1 MKKKFAS
8 AVAVC
13 LLVTSLSVGCKSDEK
28 SNKRHSS
35 KRSIEQTTENTEKT
49 TTEETTTEQTT
60 TEQTTAEQ
68 TTTEASITESTTAA
82 ETTTEETTVM
92 ITPEVSDHGTE
103 AGIVTEPE
111 IRIIE
116 DFDLEEY
123 IADIKYSGAVLVSE
137 ERETVFSDAYGF
149 SEFDLST
156 GEMKNNTTGTVFEM
170 GSITKQ
176 FTAVAIMQLEEKGLL
191 STEDTLDKY
200 IPEYPYADQ
209 ITIHQLLNMTSGIV
223 DYITGGPYGYDL
235 YNMKEEDFGS
245 LKEAT
250 EMFADV
256 CIKAVVPITPDELV
270 EMVSPYELNF
280 EPGTQF
286 EYSNTNYYFLGMIIE
301 QVSGMSYD
309 DYIRENI
316 LNPLELTELWPD
328 LNHIDSSGS
337 FRVWGIDIPVP
348 HQDTSISY
356 SVGVMTGT
364 VEGLL
369 KWEYCVMDRVL
380 LAEESWNKI
389 FDGGEFGYGYGWY
402 ITDDF
407 VYHSGMTLGYNAA
420 VVIDRENGNVVIAL
434 SNVQSAEF
442 DEQAPSSKE
451 LAMTIIGNI

>member
-1 MKKKFAS
+1 MKKKLAFTIAL
-8 AVAVC
+8 C
-13 LLVTSLSVGCKSDEK
+13 LMFTSLSVGCKNDENNHK
-28 SNKRHSS
+28 EHSS
-35 KRSIEQTTENTEKT
+35 KRRTEQTVKTASVSSTEETTSAETVAETTTTEESTAET
-49 TTEETTTEQTT
+49 TEEVTITEETTTQTVV
-60 TEQTTAEQ
+60 
-68 TTTEASITESTTAA
+68 ESS
-82 ETTTEETTVM
+82 EGSK
-92 ITPEVSDHGTE
+92 I
-103 AGIVTEPE
+103 TEPE
-111 IRIIE
+111 IRII
-116 DFDLEEY
+116 DNFNLEEY
-123 IADIKYSGAVLVSE
+123 AANIDYNGAVLVSE
-137 ERETVFSDAYGF
+137 GREVVFSDAYGY
-149 SEFDLST
+149 SGFDFST
-156 GEMKNNTTGTVFEM
+156 GEIMNNTTDTVFEM
-170 GSITKQ
+170 GSVTKQ

-200 IPEYPYADQ
+200 IPEYPYADR
-209 ITIHQLLNMTSGIV
+209 ITIHQLLNMTSGVV

-235 YNMKEEDFGS
+235 YNMSEEDFAS

-256 CIKAVVPITPDELV
+256 CIKAVIPITPDELV
-270 EMVSPYELNF
+270 DMVSPYELNF

-328 LNHIDSSGS
+328 LDHIDSTGAFS
-337 FRVWGIDIPVP
+337 VWGIDIPVP

-369 KWEYCVMDRVL
+369 KWEYCVMDRAL
-380 LAEESWNKI
+380 LTEESWNKI

-402 ITDDF
+402 ITDDY
-407 VYHSGMTLGYNAA
+407 VYHTGMTLGYNAA
-420 VVIDRENGNVVIAL
+420 VVIDRENENVVIAL
-434 SNVQSAEF
+434 SNVQSANF
-442 DEQAPSSKE
+442 NEQEPSSKE